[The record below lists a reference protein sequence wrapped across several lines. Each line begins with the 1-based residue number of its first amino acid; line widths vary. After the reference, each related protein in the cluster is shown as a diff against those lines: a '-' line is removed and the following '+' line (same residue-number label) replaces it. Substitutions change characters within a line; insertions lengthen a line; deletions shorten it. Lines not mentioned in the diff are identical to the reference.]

1 MKGVKKLLVVLVVL
15 VVLVGAIVLLNDS
28 EVETF
33 EEKYAGT
40 DLSVDTE
47 GAVRQGTYTR
57 YLEAHANAAYP
68 KKEAVVDLLSYT
80 AEGEVSVEDNYN
92 GVAKALFTGSDA
104 KVTWSVDVPES
115 GFYNVYLEYMNVE
128 SRGVDV
134 ERALYINGELPF
146 DDAYNMIFS
155 RRWINGSEVRV
166 DNQGNEIRP
175 IQVQVY
181 DIWQKGY
188 CEDSMGYVVD
198 PYCFYFEKGVNEITL
213 ESINEPMVLSK
224 LALVP
229 VKDAYSYQDYIADQ
243 TAPEAS
249 ETGKKYVQI
258 IEGEDSTVRSESS
271 LYAKY
276 DKSAPNTSPYSVTKT
291 ILNYIGGESWKKS
304 GQWIEWEFEVPEDG
318 YYNITIKGRQN
329 YDRGSV
335 AARTL
340 TIDGEIPFDEMKEVS
355 FAYGNEWNS
364 MMLADEN
371 GEAYKFYLEKG
382 KHDIRLEIT
391 LGGIGTIMEQLEDSV
406 YRLNQIYRTILVYT
420 GPSPDT
426 NRDYNIHI
434 VYPEVME
441 AMELETKRLY
451 KIVDDTVTLTG
462 QKADKIATA
471 QTLAQQMERFLEKP
485 QKITKEF
492 TAFKDNITAIGT
504 AMLNMAESKMDIDY
518 IIVSGTEAELEEENA
533 GFFAKAWHEI
543 KAFVASFIVDY
554 DAVGDVYDEDA
565 EDIVK
570 VWVATGRDQG
580 TILKT
585 MIDDTFTPKSGI
597 KVNVEIVAGDAILNA
612 VMAGRGPDVVLS
624 MGADQPVNYA
634 LRGSA
639 EDITQFSDW
648 EEVFKHFTPSSSEQ
662 YRLEGGIYGVPE
674 TQTFN
679 VMFYRTDVLEELNL
693 KVPDTWQELVEM
705 LPTLQG
711 KNLSVGIPSAFGS
724 SASSAASTAV
734 ANTGADLSMY
744 FTLLYQN
751 GGNLY
756 DPTGMRVTVNDEAGV
771 KAFED
776 YAKYFNDYGLPSVF
790 DFVSRFRSGEMPLGV
805 MSYATYNTLMVSAP
819 EIRGLWDFCM
829 VPGTE
834 KVDENGQTYIDR
846 TAMITGSATMMIA
859 NEDEHEKALAWEFM
873 KWWASTETQVRFGRE
888 IEALLGASAR
898 YATANI
904 DAFSQLAWSA
914 DDIEVLRE
922 QWMNTQGIME
932 VPGGYYT
939 GRHITNALRKVVN
952 EKTNPRETMQDYVIL
967 INEEIIKKRKEFGLP
982 VIED

>member
-1 MKGVKKLLVVLVVL
+1 VKGVKKLLVVLVVL

-28 EVETF
+28 DVETF
-33 EEKYAGT
+33 EEKYAGA

-68 KKEAVVDLLSYT
+68 KTEAVVDLLSYT
-80 AEGEVSVEDNYN
+80 AEGEVSVKENYN
-92 GVAKALFTGSDA
+92 GVTNALFTGSDA

-175 IQVQVY
+175 MQVEIY

-198 PYCFYFEKGVNEITL
+198 PYCFYFEKGSNEITL

-224 LALVP
+224 LALMP
-229 VKDAYSYQDYIADQ
+229 VKEAYSYKDYIADQ
-243 TAPEAS
+243 TAPEAG
-249 ETGKKYVQI
+249 ENGKKYVQI

-565 EDIVK
+565 DDIVK

-585 MIDDTFTPKSGI
+585 MIDDTFTPVSGV

-648 EEVFKHFTPSSSEQ
+648 EEVFKHFTPSSYEQ

-751 GGNLY
+751 DGNLY
-756 DPTGMRVTVNDEAGV
+756 DPTGMRVTVNDEAGI

-790 DFVSRFRSGEMPLGV
+790 DFVSRFRSGEMPLGI

-834 KVDENGQTYIDR
+834 KVDENGQTYLDR

-859 NEDEHEKALAWEFM
+859 NDDEHEKALAWEFM
-873 KWWASTETQVRFGRE
+873 KWWASTDTQVRFGRE

-914 DDIEVLRE
+914 DDIAVLRE
-922 QWMNTQGIME
+922 QWLNTQGIME